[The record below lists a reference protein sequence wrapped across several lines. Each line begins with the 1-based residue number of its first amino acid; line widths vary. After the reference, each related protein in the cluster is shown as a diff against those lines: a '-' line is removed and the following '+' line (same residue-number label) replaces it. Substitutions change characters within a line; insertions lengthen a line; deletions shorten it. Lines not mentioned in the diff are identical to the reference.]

1 MKYLNAFSVYF
12 LVKILEY
19 MLTFFGNNAIIKYV
33 NNKRGEKMIIQISDN
48 WAYCSDT
55 NKVIKLK

>member
-1 MKYLNAFSVYF
+1 
-12 LVKILEY
+12 